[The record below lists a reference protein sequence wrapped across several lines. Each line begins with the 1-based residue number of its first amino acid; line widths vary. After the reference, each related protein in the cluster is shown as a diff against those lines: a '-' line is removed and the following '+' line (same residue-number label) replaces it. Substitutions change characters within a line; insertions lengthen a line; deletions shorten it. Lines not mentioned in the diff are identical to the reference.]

1 MNQLRFSKCA
11 VLLAGRRSTATITS
25 RTVKATTKLKRI
37 VLDEN
42 NDSRAIHVTGQSVML
57 QLKTPAVNLCEKR
70 LVHTGEHK
78 GERRHHLFPRTT
90 FLSCAQ
96 GPLQPAHQE
105 ACIVAP
111 AMSRHERSPTP
122 VPVHRQNESCRVSD
136 FYNGREVFITGGTGF
151 VGKVLLEKLLRSC
164 CGLRRVYLLVRSK
177 RGEEPQARLKKMF
190 NSEIFEH
197 LKREQPEA
205 FEKVTAIAGDLAQPG
220 LGLGESDYA
229 TLVDNVSIV
238 FHSGATVN
246 FEDPLRD
253 AFELNVLGTR
263 RVLDICK
270 KMSNI
275 RAFVHVSTAYCNFD
289 KPEIDE
295 VIDTSSEN
303 IRKFC
308 KKYADNAAMI
318 PEDQSLLGY
327 PNTYTLTKKMAEL
340 LLADERENVPVVIV
354 RASAVTAALSE
365 PIPGWL
371 DNYKACTG
379 IVVALGTGQLS
390 SLITDKKCLAD
401 IIPVDI
407 VANTLICIAWHT
419 STKRPTGV
427 KVYHCAS
434 GSQQQ
439 HTWAE
444 MADAM
449 QKSILR
455 HPLPNAVFYPKFSVN
470 NIYMWHNIN
479 LYCLRYLPAQAADLG
494 LMLIGR
500 KPRYVQRYK
509 NIRKVMDIP
518 RFFISH
524 GWLFRTENVVSLARE
539 LTPKDK
545 QLFNI
550 DVRSLD
556 WYPYWD
562 NYLLGIRKYLFN
574 AKDSD
579 IPKDRSHLNRLY
591 AIRLS
596 SKALLLALTCQLLM
610 TTTLP
615 LW

>member
-1 MNQLRFSKCA
+1 MQSK
-11 VLLAGRRSTATITS
+11 I
-25 RTVKATTKLKRI
+25 
-37 VLDEN
+37 
-42 NDSRAIHVTGQSVML
+42 
-57 QLKTPAVNLCEKR
+57 PAWNLWRKR
-70 LVHTGEHK
+70 LGHIEGLKVEQ
-78 GERRHHLFPRTT
+78 RRLV
-90 FLSCAQ
+90 FLSTSHRSC
-96 GPLQPAHQE
+96 GMLRPKLTAHQE
-105 ACIVAP
+105 ACIGAP

-122 VPVHRQNESCRVSD
+122 VAVYRQNEGCRVSD
-136 FYNGREVFITGGTGF
+136 FYNDREVFITGGTGF

-164 CGLRRVYLLVRSK
+164 SGLSRVYLLVRSK

-229 TLVDNVSIV
+229 TLRS
-238 FHSGATVN
+238 
-246 FEDPLRD
+246 D

-275 RAFVHVSTAYCNFD
+275 RALVHVSTAYCNFD

-308 KKYADNAAMI
+308 KKN
-318 PEDQSLLGY
+318 QSLLGY

-365 PIPGWL
+365 PIPGWI

-509 NIRKVMDIP
+509 NIRKVMDVP

-539 LTPKDK
+539 LTPPRISSYSI
-545 QLFNI
+545 LTCGAWI
-550 DVRSLD
+550 
-556 WYPYWD
+556 
-562 NYLLGIRKYLFN
+562 
-574 AKDSD
+574 D